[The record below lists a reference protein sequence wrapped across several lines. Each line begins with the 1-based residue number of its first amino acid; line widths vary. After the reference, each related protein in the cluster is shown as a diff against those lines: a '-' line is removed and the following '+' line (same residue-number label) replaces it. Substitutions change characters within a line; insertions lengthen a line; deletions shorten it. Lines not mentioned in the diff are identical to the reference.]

1 MSKDEVAAPRQRLQF
16 SSDNAAGICP
26 EAWSALDAANR
37 GHAPAY
43 GEDGWTERACNLL
56 REIFEIDCQVF
67 FVYNGTAANS
77 ISLAAMCESYHSI
90 ICHQEAH
97 LETDECGGICHQE
110 AHLETDECGGPEF
123 FSNGTKVLLVGGEDG
138 KIDLDRVRHTVERRT
153 DVHYPKP
160 RVLSITQAT
169 EMGTVYGAAELDAVS
184 ETARR
189 LGLRLHMDGARFAN
203 AVATLGVSPK
213 EITWKVGVEV
223 LCFGGTKNGMPV
235 GDAIVFFDR
244 ELARDFAYRCK
255 QAGQLHS
262 KMRFI
267 AAPWVGLLESGA
279 WLEHARHANAC
290 ALRLESGLRDVE
302 GVEILAPT
310 QANAVFAQLP
320 GVVLEGL
327 RERGWQ
333 FYTFIGAGGARFMCS
348 WQTADD
354 DIAGLLG
361 DVRELSPGE
370 R

>member
-1 MSKDEVAAPRQRLQF
+1 MTRDRVSAPHQRLQF
-16 SSDNAAGICP
+16 ASDNAAGICP
-26 EAWSALDAANR
+26 EALSSLQAANA

-43 GEDGWTERACNLL
+43 GEDAWTERACDLL

-97 LETDECGGICHQE
+97 LETDECGG
-110 AHLETDECGGPEF
+110 PEF
-123 FSNGTKVLLVGGEDG
+123 FSNGTKVLLVGGEGG

-169 EMGTVYGAAELDAVS
+169 EMGTVYSAAELDSVS

-203 AVATLGVSPK
+203 AVAALGVSPK

-244 ELARDFAYRCK
+244 ELAQDFAYRCK

-267 AAPWVGLLESGA
+267 AAPWVGLLEGGA
-279 WLEHARHANAC
+279 WLERARHANAC
-290 ALRLESGLRDVE
+290 ARRLESGLREVE
-302 GVEILAPT
+302 GIEILAPT
-310 QANAVFAQLP
+310 EANAVFAQLP
-320 GVVLEGL
+320 GAVLEGL
-327 RERGWQ
+327 RARGWQ

-348 WQTADD
+348 WQTTDE
-354 DIAGLLG
+354 DIEGFLQ
-361 DVRELSPGE
+361 DVRELGSGE
-370 R
+370 G

>member
-1 MSKDEVAAPRQRLQF
+1 MTKDRVSAPRKRLQF
-16 SSDNAAGICP
+16 ASDNASGICP
-26 EAWSALDAANR
+26 EAWVSLQAANA

-43 GEDGWTERACNLL
+43 GEDGWTERACDLL
-56 REIFEIDCQVF
+56 REVFEIDCQVF

-97 LETDECGGICHQE
+97 LETDECGG
-110 AHLETDECGGPEF
+110 PEF

-138 KIDLDRVRHTVERRT
+138 KIDLDSVRHTVERRT
-153 DVHYPKP
+153 DVHFPKP

-169 EMGTVYGAAELDAVS
+169 EMGTVYSAAELDAVS

-244 ELARDFAYRCK
+244 ELAQDFAYRCK

-267 AAPWVGLLESGA
+267 AAPWVGLLEGGA

-290 ALRLESGLRDVE
+290 ALRLEAGLQEVE

-310 QANAVFAQLP
+310 QANAVFARLP

-348 WQTADD
+348 WQTLEE
-354 DIAGLLG
+354 DIEGLLR
-361 DVRELSPGE
+361 DVRELSPTEG
-370 R
+370 